1 MLAKAFTASVVG
13 VETFLVEVEVDISY
27 GLPGFSLVGLPDGA
41 VKESKERLRAAL
53 KNGGYDFPTQRITVN
68 LAPAD
73 VKKEGTGFDLPI
85 AAALLCATR
94 VLSAEVLQ
102 RYILVGELALDA
114 RVKPAR
120 GVLPMALAARQKGL
134 GLIVPYENAPEAAL
148 VRDLKIVPVRSLGE
162 LVEILR
168 GKRLPEKISPPQAE
182 SLAEK
187 LDLQDVYGQ
196 EHAKRA
202 LEITAAGGHNLLFIG
217 PPGSGKTMLAR
228 RLPSILPCLS
238 YEEALETSQIYS
250 VAGLLSRVHPLITQ
264 RPFRAPHHSI
274 SDAGLIGGGTHPR
287 PGEVS
292 LAHNGVL
299 FLDELPEF
307 RRNALEALRQPLE
320 EGQVTI
326 ARSALTVTYPARF
339 QLLVSMNPCK
349 CGYFG
354 DPRRPCQCTPQEVK
368 RYRGKISGPL
378 LDRIDLHVEVPAVK
392 YQELGAE
399 TQGESSNTVRKRVEQ
414 ARAKQKA
421 RFGTTK
427 HLNAHMSNA
436 EIRRFCALGSEQ
448 RRLLE
453 KACERLQLSARA
465 YHRILKVARTI
476 ADLEGAQTIETA
488 HLLEAIQYRALDRPL
503 F

>member
-1 MLAKAFTASVVG
+1 MLAKAFTAAVVG
-13 VETFLVEVEVDISY
+13 VEAFLVEVEVDISY

-41 VKESKERLRAAL
+41 VKESKERLRSAV

-94 VLSAEVLQ
+94 VLPAERLQ

-114 RVKPAR
+114 RVKSAR
-120 GVLPMALAARQKGL
+120 GVLPVALTARQRGL
-134 GLIVPYENAPEAAL
+134 GLIVPYENASEAAL
-148 VRDLKIVPVRSLGE
+148 VKDLEIIPVGSLGE
-162 LVEILR
+162 LVEILNGR
-168 GKRLPEKISPPQAE
+168 RAPDEVSPPKAQ
-182 SLAEK
+182 SPAEK
-187 LDLQDVYGQ
+187 VDLCEVYGQ

-202 LEITAAGGHNLLFIG
+202 LEIAAAGGHNLLFIG

-228 RLPSILPCLS
+228 RLPSILPLLS
-238 YEEALETSQIYS
+238 YDEALETSRIYS
-250 VAGLLSRVHPLITQ
+250 VAGLLSRSRPLVTQ

-354 DPRRPCQCTPQEVK
+354 DPSRPCQCTPQEVK

-392 YQELGAE
+392 YRELGQELN
-399 TQGESSNTVRKRVEQ
+399 GESSASVRKRVEQ
-414 ARAKQKA
+414 ARERQKA
-421 RFGTTK
+421 RFGTTQ
-427 HLNAHMSNA
+427 HLNAHMTNA
-436 EIRRFCALGSEQ
+436 EIRRFCPLGSEG

-453 KACERLQLSARA
+453 KACERLRLSARA

-476 ADLEGAQTIETA
+476 ADLEKAQDIETP

>member
-1 MLAKAFTASVVG
+1 MLAKAFTAAVVG
-13 VETFLVEVEVDISY
+13 VEAFLVEVEVDIAY

-41 VKESKERLRAAL
+41 VKESKERLRAAV

-94 VLSAEVLQ
+94 VLPAERLQ
-102 RYILVGELALDA
+102 HYILVGELALDA

-120 GVLPMALAARQKGL
+120 GVLPVALSAKEKGF
-134 GLIVPYENAPEAAL
+134 GLIVPRENASEAAL
-148 VRDLKIVPVRSLGE
+148 VKGLEIIPVDSLGE
-162 LVEILR
+162 LVEILN
-168 GKRLPEKISPPQAE
+168 GKKQPAQVAPKEAPRPP
-182 SLAEK
+182 K
-187 LDLQDVYGQ
+187 DLDLNEVYGQ

-202 LEITAAGGHNLLFIG
+202 LEIAAAGGHNLLFIG

-228 RLPSILPCLS
+228 RLPSILPSLS
-238 YEEALETSQIYS
+238 YEEALETSRIYS
-250 VAGLLSRVHPLITQ
+250 VAGLLSRTRPLVTQ

-354 DPRRPCQCTPQEVK
+354 DPSRPCQCTPQEVK

-392 YQELGAE
+392 YQDLGGE
-399 TQGESSNTVRKRVEQ
+399 TCGETSATVRQRVI
-414 ARAKQKA
+414 KA
-421 RFGTTK
+421 RNTQHARFQSTN
-427 HLNAHMSNA
+427 HLNAHMNNA
-436 EIRRFCALGSEQ
+436 EIRRFCALRPEA

-453 KACERLQLSARA
+453 QACERLKLSARA

-476 ADLEGAQTIETA
+476 ADLSESPAIETP